1 MPLSLYSIERALLFD
16 KRRRK
21 LKKLSNNMAM
31 VAANM
36 LSAIAIEMRQLQNKI
51 QERRIVLNFF
61 LRNVR
66 TKNFAIKEVH
76 IDVAKEIVR
85 A

>member
-1 MPLSLYSIERALLFD
+1 
-16 KRRRK
+16 
-21 LKKLSNNMAM
+21 MAM
-31 VAANM
+31 VAANT

-76 IDVAKEIVR
+76 IDVAKEIIR
-85 A
+85 AWEETNKVSDAKWISNVHCGRD